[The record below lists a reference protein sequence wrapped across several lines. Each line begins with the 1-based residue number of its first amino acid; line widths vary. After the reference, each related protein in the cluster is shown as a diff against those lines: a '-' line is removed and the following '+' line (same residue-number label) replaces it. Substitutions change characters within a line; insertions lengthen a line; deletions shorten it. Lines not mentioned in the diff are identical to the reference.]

1 MYHLAYLTALWYSLV
16 FHLIASGHQTFPV
29 ELISFIYPAYHFF
42 PLYSFILNYS
52 NQSTLKQ
59 SKDSLKI
66 FRTPKY
72 MYLQFTSVQKLFLSC
87 FFFSWETKRVPATDE
102 LRLDGHDI
110 TAKRIISLE
119 IFSCFLNISYP
130 SLSLKSLRRF
140 VINIMHLE
148 AKYCF
153 YLIEMKFNLFL
164 KYCCLAHD
172 QNILCSAKVFH
183 LSTRLDPQMKAIQ
196 MKWVPFIQQLLQKC
210 QKLLIFIVLS
220 LRQIGWQRYSS
231 IAFLHSRHEDSSSH
245 TAEGK
250 TLRTILLGPDYM
262 ASTGWN
268 FKLAITWR
276 RIQPGSQ

>member
-1 MYHLAYLTALWYSLV
+1 M
-16 FHLIASGHQTFPV
+16 
-29 ELISFIYPAYHFF
+29 
-42 PLYSFILNYS
+42 
-52 NQSTLKQ
+52 
-59 SKDSLKI
+59 
-66 FRTPKY
+66 
-72 MYLQFTSVQKLFLSC
+72 
-87 FFFSWETKRVPATDE
+87 PATDE

-220 LRQIGWQRYSS
+220 YDRLVDKDTRPLPFYIHAMK
-231 IAFLHSRHEDSSSH
+231 IAHHIQLK
-245 TAEGK
+245 GK
-250 TLRTILLGPDYM
+250 LYVQF
-262 ASTGWN
+262 S
-268 FKLAITWR
+268 
-276 RIQPGSQ
+276 